1 MNIRKN
7 VNLAKYS
14 NYKIGG
20 PASYFLEPKTV
31 SELKQAIRF
40 ARGSKLPIF
49 ILGGGTN
56 LLISDN
62 GFKGIVIRPVLD
74 FFKIVKR
81 NFVEVGAGASVKNFL
96 KFAVQK
102 EMSGMEWAGGLPGSV
117 GGAIRGNA
125 GCFGGETKDSVVSVK
140 SVRISDGEI
149 IERQNKECLFGYRN
163 SVFKKN
169 DGKEIIASAIFKLR
183 PGVGKDIKKSIKDKI
198 DYRNS
203 RHPMEYPSI
212 GSTFKNIPLTHIF
225 AERTKN
231 YAEAVSKSE
240 FHIGRLA
247 VPVKNDPF
255 PVVPVAYIISR
266 AGVMGKKAGHA
277 MVSPKHPN
285 FIVNMGGAK
294 AKDVEQLISLVK
306 KSVWRKFKIRIEEE
320 IIRI

>member
-20 PASYFLEPKTV
+20 SASYFLEPKTV

-56 LLISDN
+56 LLISDD

-96 KFAVQK
+96 KFTVQK

-140 SVRISDGEI
+140 SVRVKDGKI
-149 IERQNKECLFGYRN
+149 IERNNKQCAFGYRD
-163 SVFKKN
+163 SIFKQR
-169 DGKEIIASAIFKLR
+169 DGEEIIASAIFKLK
-183 PGVGKDIKKSIKDKI
+183 PGIAKDIKKSIEDKI
-198 DYRNS
+198 NYRWS
-203 RHPMEYPSI
+203 RHPMEHPSI
-212 GSTFKNIPLTHIF
+212 GSTFKNIPL
-225 AERTKN
+225 ASLTKKQQAL
-231 YAEAVSKSE
+231 YREV
-240 FHIGRLA
+240 
-247 VPVKNDPF
+247 VKNDPF
-255 PVVPVAYIISR
+255 PVVPVAYIISK
-266 AGVMGKKAGHA
+266 ADVMGKKSGGA

-285 FIVNMGGAK
+285 FIVNMGRAK
-294 AKDVEQLISLVK
+294 AKDVEVLIGLVK
-306 KSVWRKFKIRIEEE
+306 KSVWDKFKIRIEEE